1 MFNHFEKKQRIFNSQ
16 SQNVK
21 VNKEDHTLLKIIV
34 IQISDVTIK
43 IKAQKSQQKK
53 DQQEQIKKFNSHIKQ
68 QSLDYF
74 YEVEKE
80 ENVLLKTLFDKNQLK
95 PFIVDFFRQKGYQLG
110 KFIAKGGYGVVF
122 DGKIYQNKIIK
133 EVVFKIQISSDNN
146 KSEEKEFLLMKG
158 FEKNLN
164 LIEVQSFQKIVLDNA
179 IQNEISKRKTCL
191 ELHKLFYEAVALEE
205 NPEFVFSYV
214 DKIRMILLQTDF
226 FNEQSKPKDAK
237 EYMLKS
243 YDLCNQIYKKEH
255 LYTANTLNM
264 LGQFNLKYDGLDY
277 SLKSIEMIDKI
288 LKGDCNYK
296 AIYQN
301 TLSWCN
307 ETVSIR
313 NITKLCYKEG
323 QLKESLSYY
332 KKYFQMVEN
341 LKYEDDQVY
350 MCLYNMAKC
359 YFNLNLYQD
368 SFENL
373 QAFLKINLNNPE
385 KIIKAHNIIS
395 VCKLRIQQR
404 QSGLKSIC
412 KSITVDE
419 QQIQQDICK
428 QS

>member
-1 MFNHFEKKQRIFNSQ
+1 
-16 SQNVK
+16 
-21 VNKEDHTLLKIIV
+21 
-34 IQISDVTIK
+34 
-43 IKAQKSQQKK
+43 
-53 DQQEQIKKFNSHIKQ
+53 
-68 QSLDYF
+68 
-74 YEVEKE
+74 
-80 ENVLLKTLFDKNQLK
+80 
-95 PFIVDFFRQKGYQLG
+95 
-110 KFIAKGGYGVVF
+110 
-122 DGKIYQNKIIK
+122 
-133 EVVFKIQISSDNN
+133 
-146 KSEEKEFLLMKG
+146 
-158 FEKNLN
+158 
-164 LIEVQSFQKIVLDNA
+164 
-179 IQNEISKRKTCL
+179 
-191 ELHKLFYEAVALEE
+191 
-205 NPEFVFSYV
+205 
-214 DKIRMILLQTDF
+214 
-226 FNEQSKPKDAK
+226 
-237 EYMLKS
+237 
-243 YDLCNQIYKKEH
+243 
-255 LYTANTLNM
+255 
-264 LGQFNLKYDGLDY
+264 
-277 SLKSIEMIDKI
+277 MIDKI

-307 ETVSIR
+307 ESISNIKEAIKKQEESLRIRENIFIKDHKSIATAYNNLGSMYQNVDIKKSLVNELKSLEIRKKIFDQQNPCIARSLDCVGYCYLKMNDLEKARQYLVESYNIRKRLYQNDIDCKAVSIR